1 MIKEDRETQF
11 SFSGVDTSYLTHSLH
26 PYPAKFPPQLPK
38 KILEDY
44 AIKGQTVLDPFC
56 GSGTTLIEA
65 RIFGVNAIGVDVNG
79 LSVLLSQVKA
89 TPLTKQQFLIVKEF
103 ISNIETEISKWQ
115 STIRPQI
122 KVKEIEGQDHWF
134 QKNVS
139 EEITFLLN
147 EISKQTDL
155 DVQNFLK
162 IVLSSI
168 IVRVSNQESDTR
180 FAAIE
185 KSIGNGYTL
194 EQFCKRAKEYN
205 SRMAEFSELVC
216 DKTDLNVYNADSRNL
231 SFIPDNS
238 IDIIIT
244 SPPYANTYDYYLY
257 HKFRKRW
264 LDLDVKF
271 AQYNE
276 IGSRREYSSLK
287 KEKEKW
293 NEDLIKCFTEMQRV
307 LKPNHLAFIVIGDSV
322 IKKELIKIEKEISD
336 FAPKIG
342 FKINEILSSDLSKHS
357 RIFNPTY
364 AQKGKKE
371 HLIILEKQNLANE

>member
-1 MIKEDRETQF
+1 MTTTQKERETQF
-11 SFSGVDTSYLTHSLH
+11 SFNGEDTSYLTHSLH

-56 GSGTTLIEA
+56 GSGTTLVEA
-65 RIFGVNAIGVDVNG
+65 RIFGANAIGVDVNG
-79 LSVLLSQVKA
+79 LSVLLSQVKS
-89 TPLTKQQFLIVKEF
+89 TPLSEQQFSIVKDF
-103 ISNIETEISKWQ
+103 VLKIENEIPKWK
-115 STIRPQI
+115 SEKRPKI
-122 KVKEIEGQDHWF
+122 KIKEIEGQEHWF
-134 QKNVS
+134 QNNVS
-139 EEITFLLN
+139 EEITFLLT
-147 EISKQTDL
+147 EILKQKDNNI
-155 DVQNFLK
+155 QNFLK

-168 IVRVSNQESDTR
+168 IVRVSNQDSDTR

-185 KSIGNGYTL
+185 KNIVNGYTL
-194 EQFCKRAKEYN
+194 EAFCKKAREYN
-205 SRMAEFSELVC
+205 SRMTEFSELIH
-216 DKTDLNVYNADSRNL
+216 DTTELQVYNADSRNL
-231 SFIPDNS
+231 DFIPDNS

-287 KEKEKW
+287 EKKEKW
-293 NEDLIKCFTEMQRV
+293 NEDLIKCFAEMQRV
-307 LKPNHLAFIVIGDSV
+307 LKPNHFAFIVIGDSV
-322 IKKELIKIEKEISD
+322 IKKELIKIEKEISK

-342 FKINEILSSDLSKHS
+342 FKVNEILSSDLSKHS
-357 RIFNPTY
+357 RIFNPSY

-371 HLIILEKQNLANE
+371 HLIILEKV

>member
-1 MIKEDRETQF
+1 MMAGREIQF
-11 SFSGVDTSYLTHSLH
+11 SFAGEDTSYLTHSLH
-26 PYPAKFPPQLPK
+26 PYPAKFPPQLPR
-38 KILEDY
+38 KILEEY
-44 AIKGQTVLDPFC
+44 AKKGQTVLDPFC

-65 RIFGVNAIGVDVNG
+65 MICGVNAIGVDVNG
-79 LSVLLSQVKA
+79 LSVLLSQVKT
-89 TPLTKQQFLIVKEF
+89 TPLCEEQFSKIEMF
-103 ISNIETEISKWQ
+103 ISQIQNEI
-115 STIRPQI
+115 IRWTSNCRPKIQI
-122 KVKEIEGQDHWF
+122 KEIEGQDHWF

-139 EEITFLLN
+139 EEISF
-147 EISKQTDL
+147 IL
-155 DVQNFLK
+155 DKIHLQQDVDIQNFLK

-168 IVRVSNQESDTR
+168 IVRVSNQDSDTR

-185 KSIGNGYTL
+185 KNIQNGYTL

-205 SRMAEFSELVC
+205 YRMRDFSELAHKDSHVE
-216 DKTDLNVYNADSRNL
+216 VHNADSRDL
-231 SFIPDNS
+231 KFISSNS

-287 KEKEKW
+287 EKKEKW
-293 NEDLIKCFTEMQRV
+293 NRDLIICFSEMHRV
-307 LKPNHLAFIVIGDSV
+307 LKPNHFAFVVIGDSV

-336 FAPKIG
+336 FSHKIG
-342 FKINEILSSDLSKHS
+342 FTVKKILSSDLSKHS
-357 RIFNPTY
+357 KMFNPSY

-371 HLIILEKQNLANE
+371 HLIILQKA

>member
-1 MIKEDRETQF
+1 MITQTRETQF
-11 SFSGVDTSYLTHSLH
+11 SFSGENTSYLTHSLH

-56 GSGTTLIEA
+56 GSGTTLVEA
-65 RIFGVNAIGVDVNG
+65 RIFGANAIGVDVNG

-89 TPLTKQQFLIVKEF
+89 TPLTDQQFSIVQSF
-103 ISNIETEISKWQ
+103 ISKIENEISKWK
-115 STIRPQI
+115 SEKRPQI
-122 KVKEIEGQDHWF
+122 KIKEIEGQEHWF
-134 QKNVS
+134 QNNVS

-147 EISKQTDL
+147 EISEQSDN
-155 DVQNFLK
+155 DIQNFLK

-168 IVRVSNQESDTR
+168 IVRVSNQDSDTR

-185 KSIGNGYTL
+185 KNVINGYTL
-194 EQFCKRAKEYN
+194 ETFCKKAKEYN
-205 SRMAEFSELVC
+205 SRMAEFSELIHNS
-216 DKTDLNVYNADSRNL
+216 TELRVYNADSRNL
-231 SFIPDNS
+231 NFIQDNS

-287 KEKEKW
+287 EKKEKW
-293 NEDLIKCFTEMQRV
+293 NEDLIKCFAEMHRV
-307 LKPNHLAFIVIGDSV
+307 LKPNHFAFIVIGDSV
-322 IKKELIKIEKEISD
+322 IKRELIKIEREISD

-342 FKINEILSSDLSKHS
+342 FRVNEILSSDLSKHS
-357 RIFNPTY
+357 RIFNPSY

-371 HLIILEKQNLANE
+371 HLIILEKV

>member
-1 MIKEDRETQF
+1 MINQLRATHF
-11 SFSGVDTSYLTHSLH
+11 SFSGEDTSYLTHSLH

-38 KILEDY
+38 IILENY

-65 RIFGVNAIGVDVNG
+65 RIFGANAIGVDVNG
-79 LSVLLSQVKA
+79 LAVLLSKVKA
-89 TPLTKQQFLIVKEF
+89 TPLTEPQLSAVKEF
-103 ISNIETEISKWQ
+103 ISKIENEISNWRSEQ
-115 STIRPQI
+115 RPKLKI
-122 KVKEIEGQDHWF
+122 KEFEGQEHWF
-134 QKNVS
+134 QNNVS

-147 EISKQTDL
+147 EISKQTNI

-168 IVRVSNQESDTR
+168 IVRVSNQDSDTR

-185 KSIGNGYTL
+185 KKVLNGYTL
-194 EQFCKRAKEYN
+194 ESFCKKAKEYN
-205 SRMAEFSELVC
+205 SRMAEFSRLVN
-216 DKTDLNVYNADSRNL
+216 DTTKLQVYNADSRNL
-231 SFIPDNS
+231 GFILDNS
-238 IDIIIT
+238 IDLIIT

-257 HKFRKRW
+257 HKFRMRW

-287 KEKEKW
+287 EKKEKW
-293 NEDLIKCFTEMQRV
+293 NEDLIKCFSEMHRV
-307 LKPNHLAFIVIGDSV
+307 LKPNHFAFIVIGDSV
-322 IKKELIKIEKEISD
+322 IKKELIKIEKEIFD

-342 FKINEILSSDLSKHS
+342 FKVNKILSSDLSIHS
-357 RIFNPTY
+357 RIFNPSY

-371 HLIILEKQNLANE
+371 HLIILEKVQ

>member
-1 MIKEDRETQF
+1 MINQLRATHF
-11 SFSGVDTSYLTHSLH
+11 SFSGEDTSYLTHSLH

-38 KILEDY
+38 IILENY

-65 RIFGVNAIGVDVNG
+65 RIFGANAIGVDVNG
-79 LSVLLSQVKA
+79 LAVLLSKVKA
-89 TPLTKQQFLIVKEF
+89 TPLTEPQLSAVKEF
-103 ISNIETEISKWQ
+103 ISKIENEISNWRSEQ
-115 STIRPQI
+115 RPKLKI
-122 KVKEIEGQDHWF
+122 KEFEGQEHWF
-134 QKNVS
+134 QNNVS

-147 EISKQTDL
+147 EISKQTNI

-168 IVRVSNQESDTR
+168 IVRVSNQDSDTR

-185 KSIGNGYTL
+185 KKVLNGYTL
-194 EQFCKRAKEYN
+194 ESFCKKAKEYN
-205 SRMAEFSELVC
+205 SRMAEFSRLVN
-216 DKTDLNVYNADSRNL
+216 DTTKLQVYNADSRNL
-231 SFIPDNS
+231 DFILDNS
-238 IDIIIT
+238 IDLIIT

-257 HKFRKRW
+257 HKFRMRW

-287 KEKEKW
+287 EKKEKW
-293 NEDLIKCFTEMQRV
+293 NEDLIKCFSEMHRV
-307 LKPNHLAFIVIGDSV
+307 LKPNHFAFIVIGDSV
-322 IKKELIKIEKEISD
+322 IKKELIKIEKEIFD

-342 FKINEILSSDLSKHS
+342 FKVNKILSSDLSIHS
-357 RIFNPTY
+357 RIFNPSY

-371 HLIILEKQNLANE
+371 HLIILEKVQ

>member
-1 MIKEDRETQF
+1 MITQTRETQF
-11 SFSGVDTSYLTHSLH
+11 SFSGEDTSYLTHSLH

-65 RIFGVNAIGVDVNG
+65 RIFGANAIGVDVNG

-89 TPLTKQQFLIVKEF
+89 TPLTEQQFSIVQAF
-103 ISNIETEISKWQ
+103 ISKIEKEISKWK
-115 STIRPQI
+115 SENRPRI
-122 KVKEIEGQDHWF
+122 NIKEIEGQEHWF
-134 QKNVS
+134 QNNVS

-147 EISKQTDL
+147 EISKQSDN
-155 DVQNFLK
+155 DIQNFLK

-168 IVRVSNQESDTR
+168 IVRVSNQDSDTR

-185 KSIGNGYTL
+185 KNINNGYTF
-194 EQFCKRAKEYN
+194 EAFCKKAKEYN
-205 SRMAEFSELVC
+205 SRMAEFSQLVHNSTEL
-216 DKTDLNVYNADSRNL
+216 LVYNADSRNL
-231 SFIPDNS
+231 DFIKDNS

-287 KEKEKW
+287 EKKEKW
-293 NEDLIKCFTEMQRV
+293 NEDLIKCFAEMQRV
-307 LKPNHLAFIVIGDSV
+307 LKPNHFAFIVIGDSV

-342 FKINEILSSDLSKHS
+342 FKVNEILSSDLSKHS

-371 HLIILEKQNLANE
+371 HLIILEKI

>member
-1 MIKEDRETQF
+1 MIKTAREIEF
-11 SFSGVDTSYLTHSLH
+11 DFNGEDTSYLTHSLH

-44 AIKGQTVLDPFC
+44 GIKGQTVLDPFC
-56 GSGTTLIEA
+56 GSGTTLVEA
-65 RIFGVNAIGVDVNG
+65 RIFGANAIGVDVNG

-89 TPLTKQQFLIVKEF
+89 TPLSDKQYSMIENF
-103 ISNIETEISKWQ
+103 IGEIENDILKWKFSGRPKIS
-115 STIRPQI
+115 
-122 KVKEIEGQDHWF
+122 VKEIEGQVHWF

-147 EISKQTDL
+147 EISQQKDET
-155 DVQNFLK
+155 VKNFLK

-168 IVRVSNQESDTR
+168 IVRVSNQDSDTR

-185 KSIGNGYTL
+185 KNIPDCYTL
-194 EQFCKRAKEYN
+194 EQFCKKGKEYN
-205 SRMAEFSELVC
+205 SRMTEFSKLVSGKTELQIF
-216 DKTDLNVYNADSRNL
+216 NADSRNL
-231 SFIPDNS
+231 DFIPDNS

-287 KEKEKW
+287 EKKEKW
-293 NEDLIKCFTEMQRV
+293 NDDLIKCFKEMHRV
-307 LKPNHLAFIVIGDSV
+307 LKKTHFAFIVIGDSV

-336 FAPKIG
+336 FAPTIG
-342 FKINEILSSDLSKHS
+342 FQVNEIISSDLSGHS
-357 RIFNPTY
+357 KIFNPSY

-371 HLIILEKQNLANE
+371 HLITLQKI

>member
-1 MIKEDRETQF
+1 MIKQERQTQF
-11 SFSGVDTSYLTHSLH
+11 SFSGVNTSYLTHSLH

-89 TPLTKQQFLIVKEF
+89 TPLSEKQFTFVKEF
-103 ISNIETEISKWQ
+103 VVEVETKISEWKSEK
-115 STIRPQI
+115 RPQI
-122 KVKEIEGQDHWF
+122 KVKEIEGQEHWF

-147 EISKQTDL
+147 EILKQTDIEI
-155 DVQNFLK
+155 QNFLK

-168 IVRVSNQESDTR
+168 IVKVSNQDSDTR

-185 KSIGNGYTL
+185 KNILDGYTL
-194 EQFCKRAKEYN
+194 EQFCKRAKQYN
-205 SRMAEFSELVC
+205 LRMAEFSELVC
-216 DKTDLNVYNADSRNL
+216 DKTTLNVYNADSRDLN
-231 SFIPDNS
+231 FIPDNS
-238 IDIIIT
+238 VDIIIT

-264 LDLDVKF
+264 LDLDVKY

-287 KEKEKW
+287 REKEKW
-293 NEDLIKCFTEMQRV
+293 NEDLTKCFAEMQRV

-322 IKKELIKIEKEISD
+322 IKKELIKIEKEISE

-342 FKINEILSSDLSKHS
+342 FKVNEILSSDLSKHS
-357 RIFNPTY
+357 RIFNPVY

-371 HLIILEKQNLANE
+371 HLIILQKI

>member
-1 MIKEDRETQF
+1 MITQTRETQF
-11 SFSGVDTSYLTHSLH
+11 SFSGEDTSYLTHSLH

-65 RIFGVNAIGVDVNG
+65 RIFGANAIGVDVNG
-79 LSVLLSQVKA
+79 LSVLLSEVKA
-89 TPLTKQQFLIVKEF
+89 TPLTEQQFSIVQAF
-103 ISNIETEISKWQ
+103 ILKIEKVISKWK
-115 STIRPQI
+115 SENRPQI
-122 KVKEIEGQDHWF
+122 KIKEIEGQEHWF
-134 QKNVS
+134 QNNVS

-147 EISKQTDL
+147 EISKQTDN
-155 DVQNFLK
+155 DIQNFLK

-168 IVRVSNQESDTR
+168 IVRVSNQDSDTR

-185 KSIGNGYTL
+185 KNVINGYTL
-194 EQFCKRAKEYN
+194 EVFCKKAKEYN
-205 SRMAEFSELVC
+205 SRMAEFSELVHYS
-216 DKTDLNVYNADSRNL
+216 TELQVYNADSRNL
-231 SFIPDNS
+231 DFIKDNS

-257 HKFRKRW
+257 HKFRMRW

-287 KEKEKW
+287 EKKEKW
-293 NEDLIKCFTEMQRV
+293 NEDLIKCFAEMQRV
-307 LKPNHLAFIVIGDSV
+307 LKPNHFAFIVIGDSV

-342 FKINEILSSDLSKHS
+342 FKVNEILSSDLSKHS
-357 RIFNPTY
+357 RIFNPSY

-371 HLIILEKQNLANE
+371 HLIILEKI

>member
-1 MIKEDRETQF
+1 MQKTEKETTF
-11 SFSGVDTSYLTHSLH
+11 SFNGEDTSYLTHSLH

-56 GSGTTLIEA
+56 GSGTTLVEA
-65 RIFGVNAIGVDVNG
+65 RIFGANAIGVDVNG
-79 LSVLLSQVKA
+79 LAVLLSKVKA
-89 TPLTKQQFLIVKEF
+89 TPLSIIQFSAIEKF
-103 ISNIETEISKWQ
+103 IAEIEDNILKWKFNG
-115 STIRPQI
+115 RPKI
-122 KVKEIEGQDHWF
+122 KTKEIEGQDHWF

-139 EEITFLLN
+139 EEITFILN
-147 EISKQTDL
+147 EITKQKDP

-180 FAAIE
+180 FAAIQ
-185 KSIGNGYTL
+185 KNIPDCLTL
-194 EQFCKRAKEYN
+194 ELFCKRAIEYN
-205 SRMAEFSELVC
+205 LRIKEFSELVY
-216 DKTDLNVYNADSRNL
+216 DKTELQVFNADSRNL
-231 SFIPDNS
+231 NFISDNS

-287 KEKEKW
+287 EKKEKW
-293 NEDLIKCFTEMQRV
+293 NEDLIKCFAEMQRV
-307 LKPNHLAFIVIGDSV
+307 LKPNHFAFIVIGDSV
-322 IKKELIKIEKEISD
+322 IKKELIKIEKEISE

-342 FKINEILSSDLSKHS
+342 LKVNEILSSDLSKHS
-357 RIFNPTY
+357 KIFNPSY

-371 HLIILEKQNLANE
+371 HLIILEKL